1 VIVADALAG
10 GVTVAGLT
18 VQTGG
23 STGDCVDEVTWQA
36 KSTVPVNPG
45 SVVTEIVVDE
55 VPPGATAS
63 GESGEASRLKFCAEA
78 ADDSITQT
86 ATRHSVARLARRAR
100 KNCCTAKNW
109 MKLSFDNPDCDDSD
123 FHMSRFWFK

>member
-1 VIVADALAG
+1 MVADALAG

-18 VQTGG
+18 VHTGG
-23 STGDCVDEVTWQA
+23 STVDCADGVTWQV

-63 GESGEASRLKFCAEA
+63 GESGEASRLKFCAD
-78 ADDSITQT
+78 ADDNSVRET
-86 ATRHSVARLARRAR
+86 ATKHSATRLACRAR
-100 KNCCTAKNW
+100 KNR
-109 MKLSFDNPDCDDSD
+109 MKLSFDNPGCDDSD
-123 FHMSRFWFK
+123 FNMSRF